1 MQRRGQ
7 HCHGNVAS
15 ASTNTSDMKRI
26 VLVTDGITPHV
37 TGGMQRHSKNLL
49 DLLLK
54 LGWHVLLIHPRIDG
68 LNEREVKA
76 GLNAQTDALTVSLV
90 GWKKYSWLPGGYIL
104 ENWVFSRMCK
114 NEISRNS
121 EYKSV
126 PVISKGMTGLALV
139 QSRNVWINLHGY
151 EMYQKQFSL
160 LGSLQSLMLR
170 FPVMYLHRFA
180 RGYFSYGKGITR
192 ICEKAGISRSKQI
205 EIPGAVDESWIVKDI
220 AAKAPSGS
228 GLNFVFVG
236 RNERRKGLEE
246 LMRAWEVL
254 QPSES
259 SLSLV
264 GPHAPETWGHPKNVS
279 FAGEIHDSE
288 SIQKILDANDVL
300 LCPSYSEGMPNV
312 IMEGMARGLAVIAT
326 DVGAVSTLVDD
337 GNGIL
342 LPEVSV
348 SGIAKAMKQLET
360 MNDEQMHEL
369 KTTSLQ
375 RIKRFTWRA
384 LEPSYQRFLDAR
396 FSD

>member
-1 MQRRGQ
+1 
-7 HCHGNVAS
+7 
-15 ASTNTSDMKRI
+15 MKRI
-26 VLVTDGITPHV
+26 VLVTDGITPYV

-54 LGWHVLLIHPRIDG
+54 LDWHVFLIHPTVDG
-68 LNEREVKA
+68 LDEPKLKA

-90 GWKKYSWLPGGYIL
+90 DWKKYSWLPGGYIF
-104 ENWVFSRMCK
+104 ENWVYSRKCK
-114 NEISRNS
+114 HEIGQSS
-121 EYKSV
+121 EYGSV
-126 PVISKGMTGLALV
+126 PIISKGMTGLALV
-139 QSRNVWINLHGY
+139 RSHDVWINLHGY
-151 EMYQKQFSL
+151 EMYQKQFSSF
-160 LGSLQSLMLR
+160 GSLQSHMLR
-170 FPVMYLHRFA
+170 FPVSYLHRFA
-180 RGYFSYGKGITR
+180 QGYFSYGKGITR

-205 EIPGAVDESWIVKDI
+205 EIPGAVDESWIVEDI
-220 AAKAPSGS
+220 SAKASSGN

-279 FAGEIHDSE
+279 FAGEIRDSE
-288 SIQKILDANDVL
+288 AMQKILDASDVL
-300 LCPSYSEGMPNV
+300 LCPTYSEGMPNV

-342 LPEVSV
+342 LSEVSV
-348 SGIAKAMKQLET
+348 SGIANAMKQLET
-360 MNDEQMHEL
+360 MDDEQMNEL